1 MNIPKSFKIAGQEIT
16 VRIVDHLDDNSYGM
30 WGSATNTI
38 YIANNVDTE
47 YDGKVWL
54 TESHQLNTFF
64 HELIHCFQYYYNNE
78 YSEAEAQ
85 VFANFLYEFMETKY
99 EN

>member
-1 MNIPKSFKIAGQEIT
+1 MNIPKSFTIAGQEIT
-16 VRIVDHLDDNSYGM
+16 VQIVDHLDDNSYGM

-38 YIANNVDTE
+38 YIANYVNTE

-64 HELIHCFQYYYNNE
+64 HELIHCFQYYYSNE

-85 VFANFLYEFMETKY
+85 VFANFLYEFMETK
-99 EN
+99 

>member
-16 VRIVDHLDDNSYGM
+16 VQIVDHLDDNSFGM
-30 WGSATNTI
+30 FGSANNTI
-38 YIANNVDTE
+38 YIANNVNTE

-54 TESHQLNTFF
+54 TDEHKLNTFF

-85 VFANFLYEFMETKY
+85 VFANFLYEFMDTKY
-99 EN
+99 GN

>member
-16 VRIVDHLDDNSYGM
+16 VKIVDHLDDNVYGQ
-30 WGSATNTI
+30 WGSANNTI
-38 YIANNVDTE
+38 YIANNVNTE

-54 TESHQLNTFF
+54 TEDHQLNTFF

-85 VFANFLYEFMETKY
+85 VFANFLYEFMETKH